1 MRSTMYSACPGCHE
15 KTLVQETGGTWRC
28 TACSFDYGTLV
39 GDESAREAWMLENLR
54 AGPMSQLAVIHL
66 HRVIRALPLV
76 ESNDAVVAF
85 AARHGIALPTGK
97 PTSPLW
103 FVAAL
108 VGGLVALFTVLWA
121 AFVR

>member
-1 MRSTMYSACPGCHE
+1 MRSTIYSVCPGCHE
-15 KTLVQETGGTWRC
+15 KTLVQEMGGTWRC
-28 TACSFDYGTLV
+28 AACSFDYGTLAR
-39 GDESAREAWMLENLR
+39 DEPAREAWMLANLR
-54 AGPMSQLAVIHL
+54 GGPMTQLAVLHL

-85 AARHGIALPTGK
+85 AARHGVALPTGK

-103 FVAAL
+103 FVAAV
-108 VGGLVALFTVLWA
+108 VGGLVVLLGGVWA